1 MGLILEKVS
10 GAAHPLNLRRPQSVV
25 ELMLLM

>member
-10 GAAHPLNLRRPQSVV
+10 GAAHPLNLRRRHSVV